1 MENNLNIVKSE
12 FKELPNNI
20 EAEQSVIGSILVTN
34 EIFDEIS
41 TIISSINFYD
51 PMHQKIY
58 NAIESLIYKGMLA
71 NPITLKNY
79 FEDEKDDLDVPEYLV
94 KITKFSTSIRQ
105 AIEYSKIIYDMFV
118 RRELIKISEQ
128 TIDNA
133 KITDLDSSGQN
144 IIENSERLLFDLAE
158 KGSFN
163 SSLIKFDDAMKQ
175 TIEMASAAYKNE
187 GGIVGVPTGLR
198 DLDDKLGGLHQSDL
212 IIIAGRPSMG
222 KTSLATNIAFNA
234 AKHIQDNQ
242 KKSSVAFFSL
252 EMSSEQ
258 LSTRILSEQ
267 ARIGS
272 NDIRRGRIS
281 DEQFDQFLET
291 SKNIA
296 ELPLFIDETP
306 AISIAAMSN
315 RARRI
320 KRLHGLD
327 MIVVDYIQLMRG
339 TTYNKDG
346 RVQEISQITQG
357 LKAIAKELGVPVVAL
372 SQLSRQVEQRDD
384 HKPQLAD
391 LRESGSIEQDADVVM
406 FVYREGY
413 YLQRKEPREATV
425 EHAEWQAKM
434 NEVAHLAEI
443 IIGKQR
449 HGPIGKVTLEFE
461 KDLQNLKILKL
472 IKFKYKTLM
481 LTSLYENTI
490 LKNPK
495 FIILILFITLISFG
509 YYSKDFRLDAS
520 SETLLIEDDPD
531 LEYLREITNRY
542 GSKEFLVLTYTP
554 NEGMISNT
562 SINNLL
568 SLKYK
573 IQSLDW
579 VHSVITL
586 LDIPLLNNT
595 DAPLQERLKGF
606 KTLKDEDVDKNR
618 GFKEILES
626 PVFRNFVI
634 SESGKTSGIIVNIK
648 QNPILED
655 IENRS
660 KKEIDEHR
668 DKIKKQNH
676 KNILEIRDVI
686 KSYDD
691 VGKIYLGGIPMIAD
705 DMMTFIKSDIIVFGL
720 GVLLFIIATLWFVF
734 KK

>member
-1 MENNLNIVKSE
+1 MENNLSIVKDK

-34 EIFDEIS
+34 EIFDDIS
-41 TIISSINFYD
+41 IIISNSNFYD

-58 NAIESLIYKGMLA
+58 SAIENLIYKGMLA

-79 FEDEKDDLDVPEYLV
+79 FEDEKDDLNVPEYLV
-94 KITKFSTSIRQ
+94 KVTKFSTSVRQ

-133 KITDLDSSGQN
+133 KINDLDTNGQN
-144 IIENSERLLFDLAE
+144 IIENSERLLFNLAE
-158 KGSFN
+158 NGSFN

-212 IIIAGRPSMG
+212 VIIAGRPSMG

-234 AKHIQDNQ
+234 AKDIQDKG
-242 KKSSVAFFSL
+242 KKSSIAFFSL

-315 RARRI
+315 RSRRI

-327 MIVVDYIQLMRG
+327 LIIVDYIQLMKG
-339 TTYNKDG
+339 SLNNKDG

-357 LKAIAKELGVPVVAL
+357 LKAIAKELGVPVLAL

-406 FVYREGY
+406 FVYRESY
-413 YLQRKEPREATV
+413 YLQRKMPREATV

-443 IIGKQR
+443 IIQKQR
-449 HGPIGKVTLEFE
+449 HGPIGSITLEFE
-461 KDLQNLKILKL
+461 ERFT
-472 IKFKYKTLM
+472 KFKDT
-481 LTSLYENTI
+481 
-490 LKNPK
+490 
-495 FIILILFITLISFG
+495 
-509 YYSKDFRLDAS
+509 
-520 SETLLIEDDPD
+520 
-531 LEYLREITNRY
+531 
-542 GSKEFLVLTYTP
+542 
-554 NEGMISNT
+554 
-562 SINNLL
+562 
-568 SLKYK
+568 
-573 IQSLDW
+573 
-579 VHSVITL
+579 
-586 LDIPLLNNT
+586 
-595 DAPLQERLKGF
+595 
-606 KTLKDEDVDKNR
+606 
-618 GFKEILES
+618 
-626 PVFRNFVI
+626 
-634 SESGKTSGIIVNIK
+634 
-648 QNPILED
+648 QN
-655 IENRS
+655 
-660 KKEIDEHR
+660 K
-668 DKIKKQNH
+668 
-676 KNILEIRDVI
+676 
-686 KSYDD
+686 
-691 VGKIYLGGIPMIAD
+691 
-705 DMMTFIKSDIIVFGL
+705 
-720 GVLLFIIATLWFVF
+720 
-734 KK
+734 